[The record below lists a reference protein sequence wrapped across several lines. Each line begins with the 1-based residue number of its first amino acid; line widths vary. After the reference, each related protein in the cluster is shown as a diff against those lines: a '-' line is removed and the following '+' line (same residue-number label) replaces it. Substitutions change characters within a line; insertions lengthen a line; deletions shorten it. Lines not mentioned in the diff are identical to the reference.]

1 MLRCC
6 NSCGL
11 EKTAHNMLLYK
22 LNSHACQQFITRAEN
37 YFAALTA
44 CVRALDVVL
53 SCYEEVQIALRVI
66 QNSSAC
72 DRRKN
77 SWRDVWIS

>member
-22 LNSHACQQFITRAEN
+22 LNSHACQQFITRGEN

-44 CVRALDVVL
+44 LSARAERGCGCD
-53 SCYEEVQIALRVI
+53 EE
-66 QNSSAC
+66 SKTTS
-72 DRRKN
+72 
-77 SWRDVWIS
+77 